1 MWVIKKANA
10 LIPSSKV
17 FSFFLPITP
26 IPLSFPPH
34 CLWKWLHGFGV
45 DPCRPSAPLFNFPTA
60 NIQSLTWK
68 DGKYFAKGRRREKWR
83 VCSKRETSAWWGTL
97 FEMVQSKTWDWDI
110 VRKWPAVKLGP
121 GPECCKWLLWQETGV
136 LSQKRVLS
144 WLPFPF
150 SVLLNVL
157 GYSFFLQWQTV
168 HGCSLLIP
176 VGTEKLHKGKVQLL
190 SCLGA
195 FTDSQSCLSIN
206 EVFPLQ
212 FISLDSSSP
221 DCK

>member
-1 MWVIKKANA
+1 MWVIKKGQHPYPI
-10 LIPSSKV
+10 LLPVLFPSTHHPHPAE
-17 FSFFLPITP
+17 LPTTL
-26 IPLSFPPH
+26 PLEVT
-34 CLWKWLHGFGV
+34 LWFWVWSLPAFHVLHSSTFQRQISRVWRG
-45 DPCRPSAPLFNFPTA
+45 RME
-60 NIQSLTWK
+60 NILLR
-68 DGKYFAKGRRREKWR
+68 GGGEEWR

-97 FEMVQSKTWDWDI
+97 FEMVQSNTWDWDI

-121 GPECCKWLLWQETGV
+121 GPECHKWLLWQETGV

-144 WLPFPF
+144 WLIFPF
-150 SVLLNVL
+150 SVLFHVL
-157 GYSFFLQWQTV
+157 GYSSFLQWQTV
-168 HGCSLLIP
+168 RGCSVLIT
-176 VGTEKLHKGKVQLL
+176 VGTEELHRGRVQLL

-221 DCK
+221 DC